1 MKKNFQTKNTY
12 NQERKILIEG
22 YIRPLRIERKVVNVF
37 GKVPR
42 HIFIPSEY
50 RDLAYEDKALSIGE
64 GQTISQPSLVAM
76 MTNLLELEGSEKVLE
91 VGTGSG
97 YQAVILS
104 YLVKEVYT
112 IERIK
117 LLAQKAME
125 TLKKLKI
132 NNVFISVGDGS
143 LGLPKYAP
151 YDAIIVTAGAREI
164 PKSLIEQ
171 LKEGGRIVIPVGE
184 GGINQRLIAG
194 FKRKGYLETKEIED
208 VRFVPLI

>member
-1 MKKNFQTKNTY
+1 VKNNFQTKNTY
-12 NQERKILIEG
+12 NQKRKILIDG

-64 GQTISQPSLVAM
+64 GQTISQPSLVAL

-97 YQAVILS
+97 YQATILS

-117 LLAQKAME
+117 LLAQKATE

-143 LGLPKYAP
+143 LGLPKYAL

-164 PKSLIEQ
+164 PKLLIEQ

-184 GGINQRLIAG
+184 GRVNQKLTVG
-194 FKRKGYLETKEIED
+194 YNSKGVLETKEIAD